1 MANHFQNRKQTNF
14 EMDALRMQL
23 HELRVKD
30 EVEHREYLNQ
40 LRGVMVNNP
49 DKTAAQIAAIMTED
63 ENERNS
69 IKASVAGLAYASVD
83 SRRIHPT
90 VKNPTMPEMRRDF
103 KRVTRR
109 FLEVDEDGN
118 VLGSFTKEDVR
129 YTYSI
134 EVY

>member
-1 MANHFQNRKQTNF
+1 MANHFQNRKQANL
-14 EMDALRMQL
+14 EMEALRMQL
-23 HELRVKD
+23 HELRIKD
-30 EVEHREYLNQ
+30 EVEHREYLKQ

-49 DKTAAQIAAIMTED
+49 NKTAAQIAAIMTGDKD
-63 ENERNS
+63 ERAS
-69 IKASVAGLAYASVD
+69 IKASVVGLASASAS

-103 KRVTRR
+103 KTVTRR

>member
-1 MANHFQNRKQTNF
+1 MANHFQNRKQANI
-14 EMDALRMQL
+14 EMDALRKQL
-23 HELRVKD
+23 NDLRAKD
-30 EVEHREYLNQ
+30 EEEHRDYLKQ
-40 LRGVMVNNP
+40 LRSVMANNP
-49 DKTAAQIAAIMTED
+49 NKTAAQIAAIMTKDKD
-63 ENERNS
+63 ERTS
-69 IKASVAGLAYASVD
+69 IKMSVVGLASASAS
-83 SRRIHPT
+83 SRRSHPI

-103 KRVTRR
+103 KTVTRR

>member
-1 MANHFQNRKQTNF
+1 MANHFQNRKQANL
-14 EMDALRMQL
+14 EMDALRKQL
-23 HELRVKD
+23 NDLRIRN
-30 EVEHREYLNQ
+30 EEEYRDYLRQ
-40 LRGVMVNNP
+40 LRGVMTNNP
-49 DKTAAQIAAIMTED
+49 NKTAAQIAAIMTNDED
-63 ENERNS
+63 ERTS

-83 SRRIHPT
+83 SRRKNPT

-103 KRVTRR
+103 KTVTRR

-129 YTYSI
+129 YIYSI

>member
-1 MANHFQNRKQTNF
+1 MTNHFQNRKQANL

-23 HELRVKD
+23 HELRIKD
-30 EVEHREYLNQ
+30 EEEHRDYLRQ

-49 DKTAAQIAAIMTED
+49 NKTAAQIAAIMTDNED
-63 ENERNS
+63 ERTS
-69 IKASVAGLAYASVD
+69 IKASVVGLASASAS
-83 SRRIHPT
+83 SRRTHPV
-90 VKNPTMPEMRRDF
+90 VKNPTMPEMRRNF
-103 KRVTRR
+103 KTVTRR
-109 FLEVDEDGN
+109 FLEVDDDGN

>member
-1 MANHFQNRKQTNF
+1 MANHFQNRKQANH
-14 EMDALRMQL
+14 EMHMLRMQL
-23 HELRVKD
+23 NVLRVRD
-30 EVEHREYLNQ
+30 ENEHREYLKQ
-40 LRGVMVNNP
+40 LRGVMANNP
-49 DKTAAQIAAIMTED
+49 NKTAAQIAAIMTED

-103 KRVTRR
+103 KTVTRR

>member
-23 HELRVKD
+23 HELRIKD
-30 EVEHREYLNQ
+30 EVEHREYLKQ
-40 LRGVMVNNP
+40 LHGVMANNP
-49 DKTAAQIAAIMTED
+49 NKTAAQIAAIMTDD

-69 IKASVAGLAYASVD
+69 IKASVAGLAYASAN
-83 SRRIHPT
+83 SRRPHPT

-103 KRVTRR
+103 KSITRR

>member
-1 MANHFQNRKQTNF
+1 MTNHFQNRKQTNL
-14 EMDALRMQL
+14 EMEALRMQL
-23 HELRVKD
+23 HELRIKD
-30 EVEHREYLNQ
+30 EVEHREYLKQ
-40 LRGVMVNNP
+40 LRGVMVDNP
-49 DKTAAQIAAIMTED
+49 NKTAAQIAAIMTED
-63 ENERNS
+63 EDERTS

-83 SRRIHPT
+83 SRRKHPT
-90 VKNPTMPEMRRDF
+90 VKNPTMPEMRRNF
-103 KRVTRR
+103 KSVTRR

>member
-1 MANHFQNRKQTNF
+1 MANHFQNRKQANL
-14 EMDALRMQL
+14 EMDALRKQL
-23 HELRVKD
+23 NDLRIRN
-30 EVEHREYLNQ
+30 EEEYRDYLRQ

-49 DKTAAQIAAIMTED
+49 NKTAAQIAAIMTNDED
-63 ENERNS
+63 ERTS

-83 SRRIHPT
+83 SRRNHPT

-103 KRVTRR
+103 KTVTRR

-129 YTYSI
+129 YIYSI

>member
-1 MANHFQNRKQTNF
+1 MTNHFQNRKQANF

-23 HELRVKD
+23 HELRIKD
-30 EVEHREYLNQ
+30 EEEHRDYLKQ

-49 DKTAAQIAAIMTED
+49 NKTAAQIAAIMTKDKD
-63 ENERNS
+63 ERTS
-69 IKASVAGLAYASVD
+69 IKASVVGLASASAS
-83 SRRIHPT
+83 SRRPHPV
-90 VKNPTMPEMRRDF
+90 VKNPTMPEMRRNF
-103 KRVTRR
+103 RTVTRR
-109 FLEVDEDGN
+109 FLEVDDDGN